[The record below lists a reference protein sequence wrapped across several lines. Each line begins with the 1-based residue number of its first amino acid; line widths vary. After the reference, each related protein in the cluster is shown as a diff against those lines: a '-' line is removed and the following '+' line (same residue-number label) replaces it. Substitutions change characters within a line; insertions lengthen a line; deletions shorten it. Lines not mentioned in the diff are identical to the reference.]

1 MPFYIIQND
10 ITKIDADAIVNAAN
24 ENLRPGG
31 GVCGAIFSAAG
42 GKLEASCRAIGHCP
56 TGNAVIT
63 DGFNLPARYIIH
75 TVGPVYGQENG
86 KEEELLYSCYGTSLQ
101 LAAKHELSSVAF
113 PLISSGIY
121 GYPKAAAFKVA
132 SRAIRD
138 FLKDHDMTVYLVIF
152 AGEPFVIDEERDRRI
167 REYIDKRQGVRME
180 ALSVATLAV
189 VSGVDELL
197 KRKLSDVKNR
207 KTETFSDM
215 LLRLIDERGMKDS
228 EAYKR
233 ANLDRRLFSKLR
245 KKEYIPNKNTV
256 MALCVALKLSL
267 DESVDLLKRAGYA
280 FSDVIDQDLIVKH
293 YIEIK
298 NYDIYEINEV
308 LYDETKTQLGH
319 HEKEN

>member
-1 MPFYIIQND
+1 
-10 ITKIDADAIVNAAN
+10 
-24 ENLRPGG
+24 
-31 GVCGAIFSAAG
+31 
-42 GKLEASCRAIGHCP
+42 
-56 TGNAVIT
+56 
-63 DGFNLPARYIIH
+63 
-75 TVGPVYGQENG
+75 
-86 KEEELLYSCYGTSLQ
+86 
-101 LAAKHELSSVAF
+101 
-113 PLISSGIY
+113 
-121 GYPKAAAFKVA
+121 
-132 SRAIRD
+132 
-138 FLKDHDMTVYLVIF
+138 
-152 AGEPFVIDEERDRRI
+152 
-167 REYIDKRQGVRME
+167 ME
-180 ALSVATLAV
+180 AFSVATFAA